1 MDELNF
7 IKKLGASTSSELEE
21 IMEKNIRGIIRK
33 LNTLEMIGEIKILI
47 FRTEK
52 VRRRVY
58 CNNEVYNNIIKIKK
72 P

>member
-21 IMEKNIRGIIRK
+21 IMKKNIRGIIRK